1 MLDKD
6 FLSPH
11 ILHHGGLQLELQT
24 LFLQVYLLKVILLLD
39 LLRKPQVQHLLQSL
53 NMMDELPFLH
63 GTHQASNHQRQILLP
78 GDIQFQVYI
87 SYDFKFSYIN
97 IRPFATHLFVCCYCL
112 LV

>member
-39 LLRKPQVQHLLQSL
+39 LLREPQGQLLLQKL
-53 NMMDELPFLH
+53 NMINKPPFLH
-63 GTHQASNHQRQILLP
+63 GTRQASNHQRQTLLP
-78 GDIQFQVYI
+78 VVVQFQVYE
-87 SYDFKFSYIN
+87 N
-97 IRPFATHLFVCCYCL
+97 HCNL
-112 LV
+112 L